1 MQYVQNNN
9 DIILVETGEIRA
21 RVIMLNYEAT
31 RFGII
36 YGVIDDMSES
46 EIQEYVD
53 TYSGINGIF
62 ETEASAIAHAMADMQ
77 PADHYEAIYNNSDHA
92 RQIAGETPAMA
103 HARYEAVEWTEKV
116 DAQFCFNEFKGTC
129 KQAQTVLND
138 LFSYELPEDIKDA
151 ITYITEYASRFD
163 DNAPLVHH
171 NFRQAAKWWF
181 QHKFDIPQ
189 KHWALFL
196 IQQNKK

>member
-9 DIILVETGEIRA
+9 DIISVQTGEIRA

-36 YGVIDDMSES
+36 YGVIDDMSED
-46 EIQEYVD
+46 EIMRYAD
-53 TYSGINGIF
+53 NYSGINGVF
-62 ETEASAIAHAMADMQ
+62 ETEASAIAHAMASMQ
-77 PADHYEAIYNNSDHA
+77 PAPTPFGISRIDGEVLEAANPTHEQDGSW
-92 RQIAGETPAMA
+92 IAE
-103 HARYEAVEWTEKV
+103 
-116 DAQFCFNEFKGTC
+116 FSFNQFKGTC
-129 KQAQTVLND
+129 KQAQSVLND

-163 DNAPLVHH
+163 DNAPLIHH